1 MNAKRNDGQPLG
13 TVLRLGAVYSSRIK
27 GNYERLTHALARHRF
42 IPVGSCLNR
51 RTLVYNRDV
60 ARAAALAVSHPS
72 AAGRVFNV
80 TDGGFHTL
88 NKIIESICAALGRK
102 PPSLSLPIGPVRFA
116 AGIVEDLVR
125 LVGRQAQISR
135 ATIEKYT
142 EDIAVN
148 SSRIQTEL
156 GFKPQ
161 YDLRSGWQET
171 VQEMRR
177 MGEL

>member
-1 MNAKRNDGQPLG
+1 M
-13 TVLRLGAVYSSRIK
+13 LRLGAVYGSRIK

-42 IPVGSCLNR
+42 IPIGNGLNR
-51 RTLVYNRDV
+51 RTLIYDKDV
-60 ARAAALAVSHPS
+60 ARAAALAVSHPA
-72 AAGRVFNV
+72 AAGKIYNV
-80 TDGGFHTL
+80 SDGKFHTM
-88 NKIIESICAALGRK
+88 NDIISTMCQALDRK
-102 PPSLSLPIGPVRFA
+102 PPSLSLPVGPVRFA

-142 EDIAVN
+142 EDIAVD
-148 SSRIQTEL
+148 SSRIRTEL
-156 GFKPQ
+156 GFKPR

-171 VQEMRR
+171 VQEMRK

>member
-1 MNAKRNDGQPLG
+1 MNARGADGQPLG
-13 TVLRLGAVYSSRIK
+13 TVLRLGAVYGSRIK

-42 IPVGSCLNR
+42 IPIGSGLNR
-51 RTLVYNRDV
+51 RTLVYDKDV
-60 ARAAALAVSHPS
+60 GRAAALAVSHPA
-72 AAGRVFNV
+72 AAGKIFNV
-80 TDGGFHTL
+80 SDGEFHTL
-88 NKIIESICAALGRK
+88 NDIILAICQALGRK
-102 PPSLSLPIGPVRFA
+102 LPCLSLPIGPVRFA

-142 EDIAVN
+142 EDIAVD
-148 SSRIQTEL
+148 SSRIRTEL

-171 VQEMRR
+171 IQEMRK